1 MPEEDQE
8 QIVDDGPTF
17 EFEEEGDPQRKLT
30 IDELYDHAGFKLASF
45 NNSLASGVALFMFG
59 VLVMY
64 IQMVSQYMLCENQM
78 TNVEV
83 VAMKIIAI
91 LGFIIGLPLSGVISD
106 KIGRSRTALAGA
118 YIVFI
123 CWLLAAI
130 SVTLLFATV
139 LCVAGGFA
147 VLLPSAVVFAFEN
160 SSLYQHTRV
169 ALIVFG
175 EYVLG
180 QMFCLVLFNTLIDL
194 LGWHWITV
202 ILSLPTTIL
211 IIFFHVTNDS
221 PRFLSIS
228 GRHHTA
234 YEELLMLHKANNVPM
249 MQGRLKSMEIVDRGQ
264 CCGPCNLLNLRTT
277 ILLLILFLT
286 CSFCYYSTSYG
297 VFMSLLD
304 TGFCETDKIIGHLTC
319 DTDRKSYIVTTLLA
333 LLPDLL
339 GLAFSLFLCE
349 VAGRKTCLSI
359 LLAVAAAAILA
370 NSVCIQLAALTLM
383 ELGIARGFTFG
394 ALIVIF
400 IYSLEAYT
408 TDKRCTAFCYLLI
421 FYATG
426 MYLAGSLTFYLRQST
441 SLIFIVLGVVLL
453 VSLIPIYFLEK
464 LGKTDVDEN
473 IDEQQSLT
481 ASN

>member
-1 MPEEDQE
+1 
-8 QIVDDGPTF
+8 
-17 EFEEEGDPQRKLT
+17 
-30 IDELYDHAGFKLASF
+30 
-45 NNSLASGVALFMFG
+45 
-59 VLVMY
+59 
-64 IQMVSQYMLCENQM
+64 
-78 TNVEV
+78 
-83 VAMKIIAI
+83 
-91 LGFIIGLPLSGVISD
+91 
-106 KIGRSRTALAGA
+106 
-118 YIVFI
+118 
-123 CWLLAAI
+123 
-130 SVTLLFATV
+130 
-139 LCVAGGFA
+139 
-147 VLLPSAVVFAFEN
+147 
-160 SSLYQHTRV
+160 
-169 ALIVFG
+169 
-175 EYVLG
+175 
-180 QMFCLVLFNTLIDL
+180 
-194 LGWHWITV
+194 
-202 ILSLPTTIL
+202 
-211 IIFFHVTNDS
+211 
-221 PRFLSIS
+221 
-228 GRHHTA
+228 
-234 YEELLMLHKANNVPM
+234 MLHKANNVPM